1 MTTSRHGVGRDWTD
15 SSLSEQFGYLAS
27 QFNFLAFLQILF
39 VAVLFHAVLT
49 LIRNTQADTV
59 FRGAVLVFVL
69 IIVVGRAFD
78 LTLINWLLEN
88 ALPGIILV
96 VALIFAPELRRLL
109 ERVGRTGGIFAHP
122 FGSAEAAVSSDMITA
137 VSGAAGALSRRSW
150 GGLMVLERSGGL
162 DEFVD
167 TGTRVGAA
175 ISQDLLMTIFYPNS
189 ELHDGA
195 VIVLGNVILAA
206 RCVLPISDE
215 VDGRRRLGTRHRA
228 GLGITEQTDAVA
240 VIVSE
245 ETGSIS
251 LAMNGRL
258 RQHLTADELR
268 RRLQV
273 VFRNGVRGPSL
284 QGLPAWLTRR

>member
-1 MTTSRHGVGRDWTD
+1 M
-15 SSLSEQFGYLAS
+15 SEQIGYLAS
-27 QFNFLAFLQILF
+27 QFNFLSFLQILF
-39 VAVLFHAVLT
+39 VAALFHAVLT
-49 LIRNTQADTV
+49 LIRNTQADIV
-59 FRGAVLVFVL
+59 FRGAVVIFVL

-96 VALIFAPELRRLL
+96 VAVIFAPELRRLL
-109 ERVGRTGGIFAHP
+109 ERVGRTGGIFSNP
-122 FGSAEAAVSSDMITA
+122 FRSADDTAIMDMIGA

-162 DEFVD
+162 DEFVAK
-167 TGTRVGAA
+167 GTRVDAA
-175 ISQDLLMTIFYPNS
+175 ISEDLLMTIFYPNS

-206 RCVLPISDE
+206 GCLLPISE
-215 VDGRRRLGTRHRA
+215 EIGRAQHLGTRHRA
-228 GLGITEQTDAVA
+228 GLGIAEETDAIA

-258 RQHLTADELR
+258 RRDLTVDELR
-268 RRLQV
+268 RRLQAI
-273 VFRNGVRGPSL
+273 FRYGIRGASL

>member
-1 MTTSRHGVGRDWTD
+1 M
-15 SSLSEQFGYLAS
+15 SEQLGYLAS

-39 VAVLFHAVLT
+39 VALLFHAVLT
-49 LIRNTQADTV
+49 LIRNTQADIV
-59 FRGAVLVFVL
+59 FRGAVVIFVL
-69 IIVVGRAFD
+69 VIVFGRAFN

-88 ALPGIILV
+88 ALPSIILV
-96 VALIFAPELRRLL
+96 VAVIFAPELRRLL
-109 ERVGRTGGIFAHP
+109 ERVGRTGGIFSNP
-122 FGSAEAAVSSDMITA
+122 FRSADDTAVRDMVAA

-167 TGTRVGAA
+167 TGTRVDAA
-175 ISQDLLMTIFYPNS
+175 ISEDLLMAIFYPNS

-206 RCVLPISDE
+206 GCVLPISEE
-215 VDGRRRLGTRHRA
+215 VGRARHLGTRHRA
-228 GLGITEQTDAVA
+228 GLGITEGTDALA

-251 LAMNGRL
+251 LAANGRL
-258 RQHLTADELR
+258 RRDLTADELS
-268 RRLQV
+268 RRLRAI
-273 VFRNGVRGPSL
+273 FRHGIRGPTI

>member
-1 MTTSRHGVGRDWTD
+1 M
-15 SSLSEQFGYLAS
+15 SEQLGYLAS

-49 LIRNTQADTV
+49 LIRNTQADIV
-59 FRGAVLVFVL
+59 LRGAVVLFVL
-69 IIVVGRAFD
+69 VIVVGRAFD

-88 ALPGIILV
+88 ALPSIILV
-96 VALIFAPELRRLL
+96 VAVIFAPELRRLL
-109 ERVGRTGGIFAHP
+109 ERVGRTGGMFANP
-122 FGSAEAAVSSDMITA
+122 FSSAEDTATRDMVAA

-167 TGTRVGAA
+167 TGTRVDAA
-175 ISQDLLMTIFYPNS
+175 ISEDLLMAIFYPNS

-206 RCVLPISDE
+206 GCVLPISE
-215 VDGRRRLGTRHRA
+215 AVEPERHLGTRHRA
-228 GLGITEQTDAVA
+228 GLGITDETDAIA

-258 RQHLTADELR
+258 RRDLTADELR
-268 RRLQV
+268 RRLQAI
-273 VFRNGVRGPSL
+273 FRHGIRGPSI